1 MSLDPTT
8 LTTISSSL
16 ATIFEDQIASQINR
30 ATVLLQVLPVVDG
43 TTGKNISWVAR
54 FGTDTGGARAEGL
67 AVAHLNSDTKVPA
80 TLDFGTYDD
89 SFGVTGKALAAA
101 RAARNPSELAGL
113 FVEELSEC
121 VERLAKGVAI
131 DLYTGTGAA
140 DHIMGLVAT
149 GGAIMLTGNYAN
161 IERATYPQWAG
172 SVDSNLSIGRALT
185 FQLMRDMR
193 RSIYRASGQKPD
205 LVITTPEIHEKYG
218 LLFGQQR
225 RYITEIKLR
234 GQMIT
239 LDGGYQLLEFDGI
252 PVLEDVDCPTGDMLF
267 LNTRYVR
274 VVQLPDAADSANQSP
289 GMIGLAGTDEEQLG
303 APSRKL
309 RARINPLGKTGDF
322 FMFQLILYPQLQV
335 RRPQSCGVIQDIDY
349 TL

>member
-1 MSLDPTT
+1 MVLNPVT
-8 LTTISSSL
+8 LSQISSSL

-30 ATVLLQVLPVVDG
+30 ATVLLQVLPVVEG

-54 FGTDTGGARAEGL
+54 FGVSTGGARAEGA
-67 AVAHLNSDTKVPA
+67 AVTTLNTDTKVPA

-89 SFGVTGKALAAA
+89 SFGVTGKSLAAA
-101 RAARNPSELAGL
+101 RAARNPSELANL

-131 DLYTGTGAA
+131 DLYTGTGAT

-149 GGAIMLTGNYAN
+149 GGGIMMTGTYAN
-161 IERATYPQWAG
+161 IDRSTYPQWAG
-172 SVDSNLSIGRALT
+172 TVDSNSGVGRALT
-185 FQLMRDMR
+185 FTLMRDMR

-205 LVITTPEIHEKYG
+205 LVVTTPEIHEKYG

-274 VVQLPDAADSANQSP
+274 VVQLPDDADQANQSP
-289 GMIGLAGTDEEQLG
+289 GMLNIAGTDEEQLG
-303 APSRKL
+303 MPTRKL

-322 FMFQLILYPQLQV
+322 YMFQLILYPQLQV
-335 RRPQSCGVIQDIDY
+335 RRPNSCGVIQDIDY